1 MTAGFDILVGG
12 APATELGD
20 LMISLEVEE
29 HVDRPG
35 AFTLTLPAQRTEA
48 GDYAGASDPR
58 LAPLSNLSVVARG
71 RDDASHCLIDGYV
84 LAQRLQLESSGGA
97 GLVRVWGQD
106 ASWLMNM
113 TERAREWA
121 DVTDGAVANSI
132 FGEYGFAPDAGNL
145 QDDSPAHT
153 ETGHTLMQRATD
165 AQFLQ
170 GLARRSGK
178 LCRVFCQDL
187 PGVRIGW
194 FGKPKLDGQP
204 SATLSLSGPD
214 ANTGSIEIEWDVMR
228 PTEISAH
235 QALFSSTETAG
246 GDTADG
252 GLSPLDARDLASF
265 AGQPLKAMLTAI
277 VDDGGELTSRA
288 QGTLRESG
296 WFVRCNGVADA
307 GVLGVI
313 LRAGAVVALEA
324 AGRVHS
330 GNYLVWSVRHTL
342 SREAH
347 SMAFTLVRNAVG
359 AAGAEGL
366 AA

>member
-1 MTAGFDILVGG
+1 MTTGFDILVDGS
-12 APATELGD
+12 PVTEIGD
-20 LMISLEVEE
+20 LMTSLEVEE
-29 HVDRPG
+29 HADRPG
-35 AFTLTLPAQRTEA
+35 AFTLTVPAQRTEA

-58 LAPLSNLSVVARG
+58 LAPFSNVSVVARDG
-71 RDDASHCLIDGYV
+71 DARKHCLIDGYV

-97 GLVRVWGQD
+97 GEVRVWGQD

-145 QDDSPAHT
+145 QDDSPAHA
-153 ETGHTLMQRATD
+153 EAGHSLMQRATD

-170 GLARRSGK
+170 ALARRSGK
-178 LCRVFCQDL
+178 LCRVFCEDL
-187 PGVRIGW
+187 PGVRTGW
-194 FGKPKLDGQP
+194 FGKPKLDGEP
-204 SATLSLSGPD
+204 RATLSLSGPD
-214 ANTGSIEIEWDVMR
+214 ANIGAIEIGWDVMR

-252 GLSPLDARDLASF
+252 GLSPLDARDLAAF
-265 AGQPLKAMLTAI
+265 AGQPLKAMLTTI

-288 QGTLRESG
+288 QGTLREAG
-296 WFVRCNGVADA
+296 WFVRCSGVADA
-307 GVLGVI
+307 GVLGAI
-313 LRAGAVVALEA
+313 LRAGTVVALEA
-324 AGRVHS
+324 VGSVHS
-330 GNYLVWSVRHTL
+330 GNYLVWSVRHALT
-342 SREAH
+342 RESH

-359 AAGAEGL
+359 PAGAEGL
-366 AA
+366 TA